1 MGYTN
6 IIFDFD
12 GTLADSKWDIASAQ
26 RLVLER
32 LGVTSYAEEDLFPY
46 VGKPLETTFGLLLP
60 RALHARIP
68 EAARLY
74 SEYYQPRALATTKLF
89 PGVREALGVLHSMG
103 KRMAV
108 ASIKRSV
115 NIKRATDHFGISSYF
130 VQLQGSEDMPRKP
143 DPFII
148 NKILTEQLWT
158 CQDTLM
164 VGDTDNDMLVGK
176 NAGIATCAVTYG
188 SLSEA
193 ELRQCAPDFVI
204 SDFAALLPIVN

>member
-1 MGYTN
+1 MAYAN

-12 GTLADSKWDIASAQ
+12 GTLVDSKWDIASAQ
-26 RLVLER
+26 RAVLER

-46 VGKPLETTFGLLLP
+46 VGKTLETTFSILLP
-60 RALHARIP
+60 RALHERIP
-68 EAARLY
+68 EAARMY
-74 SEYYQPRALATTKLF
+74 SEYYQPRALATTILF
-89 PGVREALGVLHSMG
+89 PGVRETLGVLREAG

-130 VQLQGSEDMPRKP
+130 VQLQGSEEMPRKP
-143 DPFII
+143 DPFIV
-148 NKILTEQLWT
+148 NKILKEQHWT
-158 CQDTLM
+158 RSDTLM
-164 VGDTDNDMLVGK
+164 VGDTDNDVFVGR

-188 SLSEA
+188 SLGEA
-193 ELRQCAPDFVI
+193 ELRQCSPDFVI